1 MSYQEEENT
10 QTSTYNEAGFSISR
24 LHNYWVKC
32 EYFAQRNLLV
42 KWKFLLDSI
51 WRELYHDVER
61 SPNKE
66 ALKKENEKL
75 MKRIAFSKSKTQLY
89 FNIQKRH
96 EFLKKVQ
103 DSAGK
108 GGSYRDESDEAFE

>member
-1 MSYQEEENT
+1 MEQPDIENT

-32 EYFAQRNLLV
+32 EYYAQRNLLT

-61 SPNKE
+61 LNNTVKI
-66 ALKKENEKL
+66 KKENEEL
-75 MKRIAFSKSKTQLY
+75 MKSIAFSKSRTQLY

-103 DSAGK
+103 DSSGK